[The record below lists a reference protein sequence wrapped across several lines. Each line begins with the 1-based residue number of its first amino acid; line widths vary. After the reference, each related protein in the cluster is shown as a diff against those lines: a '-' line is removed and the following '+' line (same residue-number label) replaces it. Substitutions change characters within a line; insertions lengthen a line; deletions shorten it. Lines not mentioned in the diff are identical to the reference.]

1 MNSSKIKIAFVT
13 TVYKNQVVGPA
24 RFANLVHHF
33 YDMKEDVELHIIKT
47 DDSQGKN
54 FHNIEIQANFF
65 QNQKGLLHYS
75 KVLGKKLIELDKEL
89 FFDKIVFNDALLG
102 YFFLKHAET
111 KAEII
116 SLVNDEDK
124 VNYAV
129 GLTPR
134 SIKYK
139 ILKRYQARASQLA
152 DKVLVN
158 SHYLKSI
165 VLEHYNVEE
174 SKLHMM
180 YVGIDINRNAYREHQ
195 LSFNERIKVLFV
207 KNNYIRGGL
216 FDLIEALN
224 RLNHLTFELII
235 AGPESDIEVLFYGK
249 AHSHVKLRF
258 LGHTSPDE
266 VLDLMYS
273 SHLFCVPARSE
284 ALGIANMEA
293 MACGLPVIATNV
305 GGIPEVTNHGENAWV
320 AEAMNPN
327 SLKNMIQSC
336 ISDEKTRKQK
346 SLAARKY
353 IEEHFNHDKMLHTFH
368 DILMQ

>member
-1 MNSSKIKIAFVT
+1 MKSSMLKIAFVT

-24 RFANLVHHF
+24 RFANLVHN
-33 YDMKEDVELHIIKT
+33 YYASIKDVELHIVKT

-54 FHNIEIQANFF
+54 FHNIDIQANFF
-65 QNQKGLLHYS
+65 QKQKDLIYFS
-75 KVLGKKLIELDKEL
+75 KVIGKEL
-89 FFDKIVFNDALLG
+89 MVLDNQFHFDKIIFNDALLG
-102 YFFLKHAET
+102 YYFLKHSDS

-124 VNYAV
+124 VNYSQ
-129 GLTPR
+129 GITPR
-134 SIKYK
+134 ALKYK
-139 ILKRYQARASQLA
+139 VLKWYQARAAQLA

-158 SHYLKSI
+158 SYYLKSI
-165 VLEHYNVEE
+165 VLDHYRVDE

-180 YVGIDINRNAYREHQ
+180 YVGIDINRNAYQEHN
-195 LSFNERIKVLFV
+195 LKFNERIKVLFV

-224 RLNHLTFELII
+224 RLSHLSFELII
-235 AGPESDIEVLFYGK
+235 AGPESDIEVLFFGK
-249 AHSHVKLRF
+249 AHSHVKLNF
-258 LGHTSPDE
+258 LGQTEPDE
-266 VLDLMYS
+266 VLKNMYS

-293 MACGLPVIATNV
+293 MACGLPVVATNV
-305 GGIPEVTNHGENAWV
+305 GGIPEVTAQGQNAWV

-336 ISDEKTRKQK
+336 ISDEKMRKQK
-346 SLAARKY
+346 VLAARKY
-353 IEEHFNHDKMLHTFH
+353 IEEHFNHEKMLHNFH
-368 DILMQ
+368 AILTI